1 MTLTYEQVD
10 DEQAVIN
17 LLGEFDKNDIHLFKK
32 EILNFISNNILKIR
46 VNLKELDYIDAIGI
60 GSFISAFLTLNHL
73 GGQIILENPQM
84 HINDLIEATQI
95 TKYIALINNE
105 V

>member
-1 MTLTYEQVD
+1 MTLTYEQID
-10 DEQAVIN
+10 DEQGVIN

-32 EILNFISNNILKIR
+32 EVLNLISNSILKIR
-46 VNLKELDYIDAIGI
+46 VNLKELDYLDAIGI
-60 GSFISAFLTLNHL
+60 GAFISAFITLNHL
-73 GGQIILENPQM
+73 GGKITLENPQM

-95 TKYIALINNE
+95 TKYIELINNE